1 MIKKGLVLISL
12 LSTLAFTAPASAKL
26 FKWVDEHGTTHYG
39 ETIPPEYAN
48 RSSQTLGKSGKVT
61 TRSEAFDPDRQKN
74 LQEAAD
80 KKKADDAAAAEIKRR
95 DSALLNTYSNENEI
109 ELSRNRSVQLLRA
122 RVDSFTTMV
131 RSAEESLVMLNKE
144 VEDRQKAGKK
154 VSQSLQDDI
163 ANSEARIVRLKKD
176 LAQSEQEMI
185 TVQARF
191 DADKARFRELKGIT
205 SKP

>member
-1 MIKKGLVLISL
+1 MIKNGLILISL
-12 LSTLAFTAPASAKL
+12 VSSLVFAVPASAKL
-26 FKWVDEHGTTHYG
+26 FKWVDEQGTTHYG

-48 RSSQTLGKSGKVT
+48 RSSQTIGKGGKVT
-61 TRSEAFDPDRQKN
+61 TRSEAFDPNKKKM
-74 LQEAAD
+74 LEEAAE

-95 DSALLNTYSNENEI
+95 DMSLLNTYSNENEI
-109 ELSRNRSVQLLRA
+109 ELSRNRSMQLLNS
-122 RVDSFTTMV
+122 RVTSFTTLV
-131 RSAEESLVMLNKE
+131 RSAEESLVALHKE

-163 ANSEARIVRLKKD
+163 TSGEARLERLKKD
-176 LAQSEQEMI
+176 LAQSEQEI
-185 TVQARF
+185 AAVQARF